1 MLKTVSR
8 DGTRATLASFRGDNE
23 NMGGVPFGRDRLN
36 QTASRSVGSDLAE
49 ETLLRAGESREASE
63 F

>member
-23 NMGGVPFGRDRLN
+23 NMGGVPFGRDRLKL
-36 QTASRSVGSDLAE
+36 RVDRVGSDLAE